1 MRIAIVYESL
11 FGNTREI
18 AQAIE
23 AGVRQAH
30 PLAQVAC
37 TSVIDALPEQ
47 VAATEL
53 LFVGGPTHFLGMMSA
68 RTRRMWVREQ
78 DVAVGRSRSGH
89 VLEPGAAGL
98 TLREWLKLLGPAP
111 SGGRAVA
118 FDTRMDKFAAGGAAP
133 RIARRLRRLGYVIPA
148 KPTGFVVEGM
158 EGSLRAGE
166 PERAAAWAADVLRRT

>member
-1 MRIAIVYESL
+1 MRVAIVYESL

-23 AGVRQAH
+23 DGVRQAD
-30 PLAQVAC
+30 PLAEVVC
-37 TSVIDALPEQ
+37 TRVTETSPEQ
-47 VAATEL
+47 VSTAAL

-68 RTRRMWVREQ
+68 RTRRMWLREQ

-89 VLEPGAAGL
+89 MLEPGAAGL
-98 TLREWLKLLGPAP
+98 TLRQWLKLLEPAP
-111 SGGRAVA
+111 SGGRAVT

-158 EGSLRAGE
+158 EGSLRPGE
-166 PERAAAWAADVLRRT
+166 LERAAAWAADVLRRI